1 VAGSNFIAFRVDD
14 DMAEA
19 INQAVSASGMSK
31 TEWLTEAI
39 MIRLG
44 TDSPEARLAAIVEQ
58 LESVANR
65 IASTE
70 AQMKAPEPRRDDLNQ
85 KAANHPGKPAKRR
98 MSRSGELTEAQ
109 RIIIDMQKE
118 LEESGADRIDYRIA
132 EALND
137 RQIPTASGEGEWT
150 NRIVMNTKVRL
161 KRRGQL

>member
-1 VAGSNFIAFRVDD
+1 MAGSNFIAFRVDD

-31 TEWLTEAI
+31 TEWITEAI

-44 TDSPEARLAAIVEQ
+44 TDSPEARLTAIVEQ

-65 IASTE
+65 IASAE
-70 AQMKAPEPRRDDLNQ
+70 EQKASPEPRREALPQNVTS
-85 KAANHPGKPAKRR
+85 HPNKPVKRR
-98 MSRSGELTEAQ
+98 VSRSGELTEAQ
-109 RIIIDMQKE
+109 KIIIDMQKE
-118 LEESGADRIDYRIA
+118 LEGSGADRIDYRIA
-132 EALND
+132 EALNE

-161 KRRGQL
+161 KKRGDL